1 MSVKLIYFTL
11 IFFEINNNIN
21 QNYKLKVLMGLNYI
35 FNYMS
40 LLTWIKRWCGIKDDI
55 NNEHEPDN
63 SDKNITTD
71 NSLEN
76 SSDNIIETGEVKI

>member
-1 MSVKLIYFTL
+1 
-11 IFFEINNNIN
+11 
-21 QNYKLKVLMGLNYI
+21 
-35 FNYMS
+35 MS

-76 SSDNIIETGEVKI
+76 SSDNIIETVEVKI